1 MRAIRVYSVVAI
13 VLLAVY
19 HALRLAA
26 AGCSGAQCDYFIP
39 VSLAAPAAVL
49 VVAGIS
55 GWMATQDAR
64 LRHSA
69 WLGPLAVA
77 TLLSVLGPPAVVAL
91 FRDQPD
97 AVVAGGTVLLLL
109 APVAA
114 LAYSF
119 RSSPSRNP

>member
-1 MRAIRVYSVVAI
+1 MAI
-13 VLLAVY
+13 VLLAAY
-19 HALRLAA
+19 HTLRLAA
-26 AGCSGAQCDYFIP
+26 AGCSGAQCDFYIP
-39 VSLAAPAAVL
+39 LSLAAPAAVL
-49 VVAGIS
+49 VVAGVA
-55 GWMATQDAR
+55 GWLATQDAR

-69 WLGPLAVA
+69 WLGLLAVA

-91 FRDQPD
+91 LRDQPD

-119 RSSPSRNP
+119 RSSPSPNP